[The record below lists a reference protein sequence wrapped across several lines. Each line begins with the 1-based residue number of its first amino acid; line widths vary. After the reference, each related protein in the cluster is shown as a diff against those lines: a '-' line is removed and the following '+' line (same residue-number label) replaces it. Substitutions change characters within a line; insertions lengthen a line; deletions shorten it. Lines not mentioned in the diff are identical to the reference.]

1 MRKLLTIILIFVFVF
16 TILTA
21 KTHTVKKGDTLWD
34 IAGFYLNNPFLWPD
48 IYELNRDKIEN
59 PHWIYPDQVFELP
72 IPGEGRSTMISAKGR
87 DMKFKKIKYTDLSKM
102 YGKKGLSIDWLKAQR
117 MIPEQK
123 YLDIMHFPNNVSY
136 KGLYYGGFVSDRK
149 LEVGKITGK
158 SDKTDLKSGSLPFD
172 MIEINLGKGDVKIG
186 QKFSVFE
193 YGESVKSGKN
203 SGKIV
208 KIYGTIIVS
217 DIFDKYS
224 VCKIKDVN
232 KPLTEGM
239 LIMDYWQPYYVP
251 DFNFTGV
258 KENIKAKILEFCGA
272 IGILKDYDYAYID
285 KGKSDGFTQG
295 DKFDMIDEKGDL
307 HGKIQLMWVGEN
319 FSSAYV
325 TNICNIHSE
334 KYTDLLLK
342 LKALPEGEVIKEI
355 IQEIPV
361 IEEEVE
367 TPVVKETVEIEEEQ
381 PVIEEE
387 VPVIEEDTTTIETKT
402 IVEEEIPVVGD
413 TVRADSNA
421 TVIMEI
427 PASEKTEPVIE
438 EESTEDTTSSIIV
451 IEEEAPDTTGAV
463 IIEEEAPDTTGTVI
477 IEEEAPDTTGTIII
491 EEEE

>member
-1 MRKLLTIILIFVFVF
+1 MRKLLTIILVFVFVF
-16 TILTA
+16 TIITA

-72 IPGEGRSTMISAKGR
+72 IPGEGHSTMISAKGR

-123 YLDIMHFPNNVSY
+123 YLDVMHFPNNVSY
-136 KGLYYGGFVSDRK
+136 KGLYYGGFVSDKK

-158 SDKTDLKSGSLPFD
+158 SDKTDLKSGSLPFE

-203 SGKIV
+203 SGKII

-217 DIFDKYS
+217 SIFDKYS

-232 KPLTEGM
+232 KALTEGM
-239 LIMDYWQPYYVP
+239 LIMDYWQPYYIL

-258 KENIKAKILEFCGA
+258 KENIKAKILEFSGA

-295 DKFDMIDEKGDL
+295 DRFDMIDEKGDI

-325 TNICNIHSE
+325 TNVCDIKSE
-334 KYTDLLLK
+334 KYKDLLLK
-342 LKALPEGEVIKEI
+342 LKTLPEGEAIKEI
-355 IQEIPV
+355 IQETPI

-367 TPVVKETVEIEEEQ
+367 IPVVKETIEIEEQ
-381 PVIEEE
+381 PVIEEKAPVIE
-387 VPVIEEDTTTIETKT
+387 EDAPVIEEDTTVVETKT

-421 TVIMEI
+421 TVIMEV
-427 PASEKTEPVIE
+427 PASETTEPVIE
-438 EESTEDTTSSIIV
+438 EESNKDTTSSV
-451 IEEEAPDTTGAV
+451 TVEG
-463 IIEEEAPDTTGTVI
+463 EAPDTTGTVI
-477 IEEEAPDTTGTIII
+477 IEEE
-491 EEEE
+491 E